1 MSGETSQEGVCREL
15 KEELGLNVEVC
26 QPPVFTKIFF
36 NSYNDYYFFWKDL
49 DIFSLK
55 LQKEEVQSVQWASR
69 EEVLELRDEELFLS
83 YPKSLIELVFD
94 IGQRKD

>member
-1 MSGETSQEGVCREL
+1 MQKKARLRLRDILIVLICTGVCVASL
-15 KEELGLNVEVC
+15 
-26 QPPVFTKIFF
+26 
-36 NSYNDYYFFWKDL
+36 YFFWKDL
-49 DIFSLK
+49 DVFSLK